1 MTPISMVKGSDE
13 VLNAGPEKKHPAV
26 HRPVRT
32 IATSFVIVILVG
44 AVLLMMPF
52 SSRDGA
58 FTPFVDALFTATTAT
73 CVTGLVVF
81 DTYLKWSAIGQAVIL
96 LLIQI
101 GGLGLLTIV
110 TFFNIALRRKLGLRG
125 VHMASETANALDVVD
140 APKLIKTIMVVS
152 FSCEAIGALLLMAHF
167 VPKYGREG
175 VFMSVFLAV
184 SAFCNAGIDLLG
196 REGAYAS
203 LTNYGDNPYVLFIIM
218 ALIIVGGLGF
228 LVWQDLFHY
237 RKTRKLL
244 LHTRIVLVVSGI
256 LILSGTI
263 LFLLF
268 EWDNPGTLAPLSF
281 FEKLLNSMFQSV
293 SSRTA
298 GFNTVDIGSLK
309 GITKMFMI
317 ILMFI
322 GASPGSTGGGIKT
335 TTFAVLIM
343 TVLSVV
349 LGREET
355 VVFKRRVDKAIVY
368 KALAI
373 AFFSITLV
381 LVATSIIYFTSA
393 ETTDGMNALFESTSA
408 FATVGLSTGVTTV
421 ANLPSKIVLI
431 LAMYLGRVGPVSFAI
446 ALTLRQGK
454 RHEVIP
460 DGKITVG

>member
-1 MTPISMVKGSDE
+1 MVKGCDI
-13 VLNAGPEKKHPAV
+13 VLNAGSDKKHPAV

-32 IATSFVIVILVG
+32 IAISFVIVILVG
-44 AVLLMMPF
+44 AVLLMLPF
-52 SSRDGA
+52 SSRDGQ
-58 FTPFVDALFTATTAT
+58 FTPFVDALFTSTTAT

-81 DTYLKWSAIGQAVIL
+81 DTYLKWSPIGQVIIL

-125 VHMASETANALDVVD
+125 VHLASETSNALDVVD
-140 APKLIKTIMVVS
+140 APRLVKTIVLVS
-152 FSCEAIGALLLMAHF
+152 LACEAVGALLLMVQF
-167 VPKYGREG
+167 IPQYGREG
-175 VFMSVFLAV
+175 VFLSIFLAV

-196 REGAYAS
+196 RESAYAS
-203 LTNYGDNPYVLFIIM
+203 LTHYGDNAYVLFVIM
-218 ALIIVGGLGF
+218 GLIIIGGLGF

-237 RKTRKLL
+237 RKTKKLL
-244 LHTRIVLVVSGI
+244 LHTRIVVVVSGI
-256 LILSGTI
+256 LIAAGAL
-263 LFLLF
+263 LFLIF
-268 EWDNPGTLAPLSF
+268 EWDNPETLAPLSF
-281 FEKLLNSMFQSV
+281 LEKLLASLFQSV
-293 SSRTA
+293 TARTA
-298 GFNTVDIGSLK
+298 GFNTVDIASLK

-335 TTFAVLIM
+335 TTFAVLLM

-349 LGREET
+349 FGRDET
-355 VVFKRRVDKAIVY
+355 VIFKRRVDKTIVY

-373 AFFSITLV
+373 AFFGLFLV
-381 LVATSIIYFTSA
+381 LVATSVIYFTSA

-408 FATVGLSTGVTTV
+408 FATVGLSTGVTGV
-421 ANLPSKIVLI
+421 ANLPSKIVII
-431 LAMYLGRVGPVSFAI
+431 LAMYLGRVGPVTFAI
-446 ALTLRQGK
+446 ALTLRQGR